1 MILERDKL
9 RKQLMDLK
17 EHQFLLDEE
26 NDAAFYLSSLL
37 YYIGDPDPSLRDDLI
52 YETLAHWIEEEKYFE
67 EEELSKLLPQLASS
81 DYLGKG
87 LFDCS
92 LSDVEAGQHDFNTPV
107 GGFALTRAFSALAIA
122 SIIRRHNEETFLS
135 EDELRFTSNQ
145 MIEVLECEN
154 DFRGYVQPY
163 GWVHTIAHYADVLE
177 ALLKNPL
184 IEEAYAKSF
193 MRVISRL
200 YARANAILGAQ
211 EEERLINALYDSLFV
226 SGMIATEDLRAWL
239 FDMGSMNFMGLDEG
253 SADPFAES
261 FRRVNKKLFLR
272 ALYFRGMK
280 RSMDE
285 SILDLIYWLEYDLV
299 KFK

>member
-17 EHQFLLDEE
+17 AHNFLLDEE

-52 YETLAHWIEEEKYFE
+52 YETFYYWIEKEKYFE
-67 EEELSKLLPQLASS
+67 EEELKTLLLQLTGSE
-81 DYLGKG
+81 YLGKG

-92 LSDVEAGQHDFNTPV
+92 FEDVEASLDDFYTPK

-122 SIIRRHNEETFLS
+122 CIIRRHLEEPFLS
-135 EDELRFTSNQ
+135 EDELILTSNQ
-145 MIEVLECEN
+145 MLEVLDCEI

-163 GWVHTIAHYADVLE
+163 GWVHAIAHYADVLE
-177 ALLKNPL
+177 ALLKVPS
-184 IEEAYAKSF
+184 ITEGYAKSF
-193 MRVISRL
+193 MRVINRL
-200 YARANAILGAQ
+200 YARADAILGAQ
-211 EEERLINALYDSLFV
+211 EEERLISAIYDALFV
-226 SGMIATEDLRAWL
+226 SGIVSTEDLRTWL
-239 FDMGSMNFMGLDEG
+239 FDMGSMNYLGIDEMTL
-253 SADPFAES
+253 DPFAES